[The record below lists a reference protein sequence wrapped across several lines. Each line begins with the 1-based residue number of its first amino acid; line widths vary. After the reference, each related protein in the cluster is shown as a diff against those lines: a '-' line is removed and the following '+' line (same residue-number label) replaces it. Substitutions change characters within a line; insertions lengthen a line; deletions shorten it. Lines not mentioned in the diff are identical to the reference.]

1 MEQFYII
8 CAGIGGTLLV
18 CQFLLGLL
26 GLGGHHEFGGDHDVG
41 ADHEL
46 GGDHEVGHDADH
58 ADAHHEHAHE
68 HGGHAWFVGLLTFRT
83 VACAVTFF
91 GLGGWIAVRQ
101 PNFDGPQSLLLALP
115 AGGAALFAV
124 AWLMRSLS
132 RLQAQGNVRI
142 DRSVGKTGTVYL
154 TVPGQKAG
162 VGKVHLNLQNRTVE
176 YQAVT
181 SKESLPTGAQVVV
194 VGVVSAD
201 TVEVAPGQSGRTD
214 HA

>member
-18 CQFLLGLL
+18 FQFLLGLL
-26 GLGGHHEFGGDHDVG
+26 GLGGPHEFGGDHDVG
-41 ADHEL
+41 ADHEV
-46 GGDHEVGHDADH
+46 GGGHEVGHDTDH
-58 ADAHHEHAHE
+58 ADAHHEHGHE

-101 PNFDGPQSLLLALP
+101 PNFEGPPSLLFALP

-132 RLQAQGNVRI
+132 RLQAQANVPI
-142 DRSVGKTGTVYL
+142 DPSVGHTRTLYL
-154 TVPGQKAG
+154 TVP
-162 VGKVHLNLQNRTVE
+162 R
-176 YQAVT
+176 
-181 SKESLPTGAQVVV
+181 
-194 VGVVSAD
+194 
-201 TVEVAPGQSGRTD
+201 
-214 HA
+214 